1 MKKDLKKNVL
11 TIAVALLANTS
22 LSQADFNLVEDL
34 PYEAKR
40 VGMTHMTPIFTN
52 SSLEEYKENEKA
64 ELLDKKLLQI
74 NPILEEQDEID
85 PSAEGLVDGLI
96 RGCKNLFKSKGTT
109 QSIAKI
115 SSRKAPTIA
124 VKCENELG
132 EAVAESLKNEL
143 LKHNI
148 SNTTIT
154 ALKKNVKHTA
164 GINNSIAE
172 VFLKKKLMEEGL
184 GKSSIE
190 LIMNSIKGEVI
201 HKSLEKGLLKQNIS
215 TDVISV
221 LKSEVLLKAVD
232 NKSIT
237 KDFLKKELINLTK
250 LDEMGIKAVLKEVE
264 PTLLMFAK
272 KESSGSLKFAAG
284 IVGGI
289 GVVGG
294 GAYGLI
300 KNKNN
305 TTHSEEISKKEDIS
319 SMTLEELE
327 AMRETF
333 KEKEE
338 VYNLIAKNLEN

>member
-22 LSQADFNLVEDL
+22 LSQASFNLVEDL

-40 VGMTHMTPIFTN
+40 VGMTHMTSISTN
-52 SSLEEYKENEKA
+52 SSLEEYKENPKV

-96 RGCKNLFKSKGTT
+96 RGSKNLFKSKGTA

-115 SSRKAPTIA
+115 SSRKMPTIA
-124 VKCENELG
+124 VKSENALG
-132 EAVAESLKNEL
+132 QAVAESLEKAL
-143 LKHNI
+143 STQNI
-148 SNTTIT
+148 SKATIT
-154 ALKKNVKHTA
+154 ILKKNVKHTA
-164 GINNSIAE
+164 AINNNIAE
-172 VFLKKKLMEEGL
+172 AFLKKKLTEEGL
-184 GKSSIE
+184 GTRSIE
-190 LIMNSIKGEVI
+190 YIMNSVKGEVI
-201 HKSLEKGLLKQNIS
+201 QTSLEKGLLKQNIS
-215 TDVISV
+215 TEVISV
-221 LKSEVLLKAVD
+221 LKTEVLLKAVD

-250 LDEMGIKAVLKEVE
+250 LDKMGIKAVLKEVE
-264 PTLLMFAK
+264 PTLIMFAK

-284 IVGGI
+284 VVGGI

-294 GAYGLI
+294 GAYSLI

-305 TTHSEEISKKEDIS
+305 TTHSEESSKKEDIS